1 MSKRKDRLLAA
12 GAAVVV
18 ATVLAFGFYV
28 LGPPQNQRAIGAD
41 ERRVQDLREIAQQIY
56 GRHSLPATLA
66 ELRFGRQLEDPVTH
80 APYEYHTKSGTAYE
94 LCAIFATASADSD
107 SEYPR
112 STTFWNHSKGR
123 QCFQLDAAQAPA
135 W

>member
-1 MSKRKDRLLAA
+1 MSKRRDLLLAA
-12 GAAVVV
+12 GAGVV
-18 ATVLAFGFYV
+18 AVGVVAFGFHV

-41 ERRVQDLREIAQQIY
+41 ERRVQDLQMIAQQIY
-56 GRHSLPATLA
+56 YRHSLPATLGD
-66 ELRFGRQLEDPVTH
+66 LRFGVKVEDPVTH

-94 LCAIFATASADSD
+94 LCATFATNSAEGD

-112 STTFWNHSKGR
+112 PTTFWNHSKGR
-123 QCFQLDAAQAPA
+123 QCFEFDTAQAPV